1 MRKTIPTGVSS
12 FEKIRTV
19 GGNGAEYYY
28 VDKTMMIKE
37 LLYPKP
43 VEVTLITRPRRF
55 GKSLNM
61 SMLECFL
68 DIERES
74 EGTSLFDGLAIM
86 NEKEVCDEYMHK
98 YPVIHV
104 SFKDAVCKKKV
115 GEEKKELIE
124 AAMKGLKGTIGTLAE
139 RYRFLLS
146 SDKLDE
152 ADRISFRQISTRNPD
167 TEGEKFLMSD
177 DNLETALLTL
187 SMLLKKHYGKPAVI
201 LIDEYDVPLNAAF
214 ELGCYEYFI
223 GTYRSILSAALKEN
237 DSLAFAVVTGCLKI
251 SKESIFTGLNHL
263 DVRSV
268 VDPGMN
274 DFFGF
279 DDDEVGEMLEYYG
292 LGEYREGVRRF
303 YDGYRF
309 GSRQAYNP
317 WAVLEFASKALDYL
331 REGQPVEFGCGWI
344 KTSGNDILYNLMEK
358 AEKNLDISEDV
369 DALENGGTIT
379 KRIIDQLTF
388 DNMYDSI
395 DGIWTVMLHAGYLTI
410 ENRLGNG
417 VLELRIPNEEVLLSF
432 DDIVAALAK
441 RQAGN
446 GMYQKAFCDA
456 VTTFDVAKIEEA
468 LNDVLENSVSIRD
481 TATREPRENFYH
493 GVMNAILLYRDGW
506 SRRSNPEVGKGY
518 CDILVENPGEDWGV
532 LFELK
537 YSDDKDDFTAALDE
551 GQRQIVT
558 CKYAKP
564 LKRKRYAN
572 THLYAIAFHG
582 KECKVREVFA

>member
-1 MRKTIPTGVSS
+1 MTKRIPKGVSS
-12 FEKIRTV
+12 FEAMMT
-19 GGNGAEYYY
+19 NGYYY

-37 LLYPKP
+37 LLDASLDG
-43 VEVTLITRPRRF
+43 VTLITRPRRF

-68 DIERES
+68 DIERKS
-74 EGTSLFDGLAIM
+74 EGMRLFDGLAISG
-86 NEKEVCDEYMHK
+86 ETEFCRRYMHK

-104 SFKDAVCKKKV
+104 SFKDINAESNPGKTLLKSAMDQLKNIV
-115 GEEKKELIE
+115 GF
-124 AAMKGLKGTIGTLAE
+124 LALD
-139 RYRFLLS
+139 YRFLLDGS
-146 SDKLDE
+146 REGNGERLDE
-152 ADRISFRQISTRNPD
+152 FDEALYRRLTTISPNAKETQF
-167 TEGEKFLMSD
+167 EMSD
-177 DNLETALLTL
+177 DTL
-187 SMLLKKHYGKPAVI
+187 QYSLRTLCTLLKKRHGVAPVL
-201 LIDEYDVPLNAAF
+201 LIDEYDVPLNDAF
-214 ELGCYEYFI
+214 NKEYYKDFVA
-223 GTYRSILSAALKEN
+223 TYRTLLSSALK
-237 DSLAFAVVTGCLKI
+237 DSKSISFAVVTGCLKI
-251 SKESIFTGLNHL
+251 SKESIFTGLNNL

-279 DDDEVGEMLEYYG
+279 DDSEVGDMLEYYG

-331 REGQPVEFGCGWI
+331 REGRPVEFGCGWI
-344 KTSGNDILYNLMEK
+344 KTSGNDILYSLMEK

-379 KRIIDQLTF
+379 KWIVDQLTF
-388 DNMYDSI
+388 DNMYADI
-395 DGIWTVMLHAGYLTI
+395 EGIWTVMLHTGYLTV
-410 ENRLGNG
+410 ENRLDNG
-417 VLELRIPNEEVLLSF
+417 AVELRVPNEEVLLSF
-432 DDIVAALAK
+432 DGIVAALAK

-456 VTTFDVAKIEEA
+456 VATFDTAKIEEA

-481 TATREPRENFYH
+481 TATKEPRENFYH
-493 GVMNAILLYRDGW
+493 GVMNAVLLYRDGW
-506 SRRSNPEVGKGY
+506 SRRSNPEVGNGY